1 MRTANEA
8 IANQRP
14 NQREQMRRERR
25 RKLLLPIALVA
36 AAIVV
41 VVAVAVTHP
50 SLLAPQEETKVED
63 SSVQDQNA
71 DISQPKGLIG
81 LQFAAADSPTLLKQP
96 YDWSNLDTSSSYY
109 SYAVDGNAKSVLGI
123 DVSQHQGDIDWEK
136 VKAAGIQFVYL
147 RVGYRESIGAKVC
160 ADSNFKQNLSNAKA
174 AGLKVGVYFYSQAT
188 TEDEAREEADL
199 TLQMLDGAS
208 IDYPVAFDFE
218 PTNDSSGTRVSNLSA
233 DQMTKVAKAFCNR
246 IWSSGYST
254 IIYGN
259 SADLSLYNLSD
270 LAKYGFW
277 YAEYGSHPTMDLNF
291 ALWQYT
297 DEGTVDGIEGN
308 VDIDLDLSAA
318 NDAISV
324 TKSGEDAKAA
334 PSSSGSD

>member
-25 RKLLLPIALVA
+25 RKLLLPIALVT
-36 AAIVV
+36 AAIVA

-50 SLLAPQEETKVED
+50 SLLTPQEETKVED
-63 SSVQDQNA
+63 SSTRNQNT
-71 DISQPKGLIG
+71 DISQPNGLVG

-96 YDWSNLDTSSSYY
+96 YDWTNLDTSGSYY
-109 SYAVDGNAKSVLGI
+109 SYAVDGSTKSVLGI

-147 RVGYRESIGAKVC
+147 RVGYRESIGAKVR
-160 ADSNFKQNLSNAKA
+160 ADSNFKQNLSDAKA

-188 TEDEAREEADL
+188 TEEEAREEADL

-218 PTNDSSGTRVSNLSA
+218 PTNDSSGTRVSDLSA

-291 ALWQYT
+291 VLWQYT

-318 NDAISV
+318 NDTISV